1 MANTVVSYHLGVEKE
16 ALGALTTL
24 FEDANIVPFSQHL
37 SRLTPTARRGWPWF
51 EQYWMDLH
59 RCNLPGMYLH
69 RCNLPGM
76 YLHRC
81 NLPGMYLHRCNLPG
95 MYLHRCK
102 LPGMYLHRHDNH
114 HYHNNKPYSY
124 TTTMYN
130 LLHLPVTG
138 YDKYRLSCDPDLVG
152 LSPSDRSVTS
162 AYVIDAVYA
171 IARGLHDHIS
181 KYCAGTDFCQEAR

>member
-51 EQYWMDLH
+51 EQYWMD
-59 RCNLPGMYLH
+59 
-69 RCNLPGM
+69 
-76 YLHRC
+76 
-81 NLPGMYLHRCNLPG
+81 LHRCNLPG